1 MLTGLAAGGRVG
13 EDEIAAAETADPTAT
28 GALAAAQAR
37 AAVGTTEA
45 KRAAWEQVVS
55 GSLSNTT
62 QRNVILG
69 FNRVHDPALLAPFAP
84 QFFSTVEELWSSRS
98 HEMAESAA
106 IGLFP
111 GAQVSQD
118 TIDAADELV
127 ARSQAE
133 QPALSRTV
141 AESRD
146 ETVRALAARKVDAAA
161 R

>member
-1 MLTGLAAGGRVG
+1 MLTGLAAGTRAG
-13 EDEIAAAETADPTAT
+13 EAEIAAAESADPTAT

-37 AAVGTTEA
+37 AAVGTAEA
-45 KRAAWEQVVS
+45 KEAAWDQVVS

-84 QFFSTVEELWSSRS
+84 RFFESVEQLWSSRS

-111 GAQVSQD
+111 GAQVAQD
-118 TIDAADELV
+118 TVDAANELV
-127 ARSQAE
+127 SRCQPE

-141 AESRD
+141 AEARD